1 MSTPTKGDRT
11 VGASSKKRSAGG
23 SRGAAAKVSTGPG
36 KESGTRKRSA
46 PLMLTMGLIAALMA
60 APLLWMLSTSL
71 KSTNEMA
78 SRTLNIIPSEPTT
91 EGFTS
96 ILGAPA
102 TPVGTWFFNS
112 LIAATLHTILVLV
125 VASLAAYALAR
136 LDFPGKKLFTAL
148 ILATIFVP
156 PISLLIPSYNI
167 VSALGWLDTLTAI
180 VVPGAAGAFGVF
192 FLRQF
197 FLSLPAE
204 LEEAALIDGANRWTI
219 FRTVIIPLS
228 GGPLAT
234 LALLSFLTNWNDFLW
249 PLYVLFSPE
258 RLTLQPGLSTL
269 QGAYST
275 DYSTIMAG
283 GVIAAIPVLILFAIT
298 QRFVIE
304 GVSRSGLKG

>member
-1 MSTPTKGDRT
+1 MSTPTK
-11 VGASSKKRSAGG
+11 ASSTGG
-23 SRGAAAKVSTGPG
+23 ATSTKASSGGGARRAATGPG
-36 KESGTRKRSA
+36 RESGERKRSI
-46 PLMLTMGLIAALMA
+46 PLLLSMGLVAALMA
-60 APLLWMLSTSL
+60 APLLFMLSTSL
-71 KSTNEMA
+71 KSTQEMA
-78 SRTLNIIPSEPTT
+78 SRTLNLIPRDPTT
-91 EGFTS
+91 EGFSS

-112 LIAATLHTILVLV
+112 LLAATLHTILVLI

-136 LDFPGKKLFTAL
+136 LEFPGKKLLTGL

-156 PISLLIPSYNI
+156 PISLLIPNYNI
-167 VSALGWLDTLTAI
+167 VDQLGWLDSLIAI
-180 VVPGAAGAFGVF
+180 IVPGAAGAFGVF